1 MKEKMRAAQAELR
14 RLLETNELTSAMY
27 VRVYGDHLIV
37 GCKEP
42 TGADGALED
51 DDRVRF
57 TQLSRGRYGVSV
69 KRHTGRWEKTPFLGS
84 MPETV
89 DVVCTF
95 MQHLIAP
102 H

>member
-1 MKEKMRAAQAELR
+1 MKEKMRATQAELR
-14 RLLETNELTSAMY
+14 RLLESNELTSGMY
-27 VRVYGDHLIV
+27 VRVYGDHLII
-37 GCKEP
+37 GRKESI
-42 TGADGALED
+42 GVDGALED

-57 TQLSRGRYGVSV
+57 THLSRGRYGVSV

-84 MPETV
+84 MRETV
-89 DVVCTF
+89 DAVRSF